1 MSQEFND
8 FEEILDDS
16 DKELLNNQEFDEN
29 YDDVL
34 VLTVYDGGGLAN
46 NNLNIVAEY
55 TNIDIVTVEKKH
67 KAFATSFVQK
77 ISKFIIDFKDVELTD
92 KHQQYI
98 KQVGQLQ
105 LENLQDLLSL
115 VEINKNMLNN
125 IIARVNSVQAEDY
138 AMIAT
143 YNSLLNQHLKLL
155 KELQNAYKSIPSIIK
170 KMKAEVFC
178 NQELLPGGDDGSG
191 DVITENYGTT
201 PFNNQKEM
209 LKILKENYGKNT

>member
-1 MSQEFND
+1 
-8 FEEILDDS
+8 
-16 DKELLNNQEFDEN
+16 
-29 YDDVL
+29 
-34 VLTVYDGGGLAN
+34 
-46 NNLNIVAEY
+46 
-55 TNIDIVTVEKKH
+55 
-67 KAFATSFVQK
+67 
-77 ISKFIIDFKDVELTD
+77 
-92 KHQQYI
+92 
-98 KQVGQLQ
+98 
-105 LENLQDLLSL
+105 
-115 VEINKNMLNN
+115 MLNN

-201 PFNNQKEM
+201 QFNNQKEM